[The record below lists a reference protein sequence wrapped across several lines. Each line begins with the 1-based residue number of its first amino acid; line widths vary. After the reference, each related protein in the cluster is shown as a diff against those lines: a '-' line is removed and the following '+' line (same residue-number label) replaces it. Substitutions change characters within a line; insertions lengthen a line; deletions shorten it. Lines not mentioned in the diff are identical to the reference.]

1 MNVMTTE
8 VTLTLPE
15 HVARYLLQ
23 LGRDTKRTAETAL
36 VDTLE
41 MMLPTLPDTTSYP
54 PIISLTDDDVVAL
67 AHSKMD
73 ETQNTR
79 LHTLQLRGK
88 TGKLAD
94 YERDELLALLHIY
107 QKGQLRKAEA
117 LAEAVKRGL
126 IPPLSD

>member
-1 MNVMTTE
+1 MMTE
-8 VTLTLPE
+8 LTLTLPE

-23 LGRDTKRTAETAL
+23 LGRDTHRSAETAL

-54 PIISLTDDDVVAL
+54 PITSLTDNDVVAL

-73 ETQNTR
+73 ETQNDR

-88 TGKLAD
+88 AGKLAE

-126 IPPLSD
+126 IPPITD

>member
-1 MNVMTTE
+1 MTE
-8 VTLTLPE
+8 LTLTLPE

-23 LGRDTKRTAETAL
+23 LGRDTHRSAETAL

-54 PIISLTDDDVVAL
+54 AVTTLIDDDVLAL

-73 ETQNTR
+73 ETQNER

-88 TGKLAD
+88 VGKLPE

-117 LAEAVKRGL
+117 LAEAVRRGL
-126 IPPLSD
+126 IPPLTD